1 MKDVFPSPF
10 RIAGH
15 KFATVVDLWGRQGD
29 GGGCWEVHFRRFFQ
43 DWELKEVTHF
53 LDRISTLKVQEGE
66 DSLVWKNENG

>member
-1 MKDVFPSPF
+1 M
-10 RIAGH
+10 
-15 KFATVVDLWGRQGD
+15 
-29 GGGCWEVHFRRFFQ
+29 HFRRFFQ